1 MVQSTLIMVAGLG
14 GAVGSTLAAG
24 LSIPPAEI
32 GSFGVATESPLV
44 RAAGCHLLPLSSMSI
59 DGWDIGQ
66 ETLYT
71 SCQRHRICPPA
82 VLSKAKQRLQK
93 IKPRKGVEAQKES
106 IGDWIRREAAYL
118 NERRQREKWD
128 QIILIN
134 LCPTEPVPE
143 QSAEEQ
149 TDWRDLDQLHV
160 NVSHSVSRIY
170 FRLAIEARA
179 HFINFTPNPA
189 EISPLRGLAEENGLI
204 YAGRDGKTG
213 QTFIKTILAPA
224 FRDKNLRIDGWFST
238 NLLGNDD
245 GLSLSRPGAGKTKIT
260 SKSKCL
266 SSILGY
272 VPGGVDGVGHQVHIH
287 YYPPRGDAKEAW
299 DNIDFRGFLGVP
311 MQMKINW
318 LGQDSILAAPALID
332 LVRLVAFAA
341 ESGCQGPL
349 DAASY
354 FFKDPVVRSGVS
366 CEHSVPEQFRR
377 LLEFLTLQR

>member
-1 MVQSTLIMVAGLG
+1 MVQSALIMVAGLG

-24 LSIPPAEI
+24 LSIPPEEI

-44 RAAGCHLLPLSSMSI
+44 RAIGCQLLPLDSMFI
-59 DGWDIGQ
+59 DGWDINK

-71 SCQRHRICPPA
+71 ACQRHRICPPE
-82 VLSKAKQRLQK
+82 VLSKAKQRLRK
-93 IKPRKGVEAQKES
+93 ITPRNGFDVKQGS

-118 NERRQREKWD
+118 NDRRRRD
-128 QIILIN
+128 NFDHIILIN

-143 QSAEEQ
+143 QNADEQ
-149 TDWRDLDQLHV
+149 TDWRNLDQLDV
-160 NVSHSVSRIY
+160 TASPSVSRIY
-170 FRLAIEARA
+170 FRLAIESRA

-189 EISPLRGLAEENGLI
+189 EEPPLRELAEEAGLI

-213 QTFIKTILAPA
+213 QTFIKTTLAPA
-224 FRDKNLRIDGWFST
+224 FRDKNLRIDGWFSA

-266 SSILGY
+266 GSILGY
-272 VPGGVDGVGHQVHIH
+272 VPGGEDGVSHQVHIH
-287 YYPPRGDAKEAW
+287 YYPPRGDSKEAW
-299 DNIDFRGFLGVP
+299 DNIDFRGFLGVR

-318 LGQDSILAAPALID
+318 LGQDSILAAPTLID

-341 ESGCQGPL
+341 ESGCYGPL

-354 FFKDPVVRSGVS
+354 FFKDPVVSTGVS

-377 LLEFLTLQR
+377 FLEFLRPQG